1 MKCPY
6 CNEEMEK
13 GYIDQ
18 TDIRFPLEWY
28 PANRGEGFFVS
39 NKRNI
44 KLSSALKSGSVIT
57 YYCGKCRKDGSR
69 RIVKAGA

>member
-18 TDIRFPLEWY
+18 TKAFFPLEWY
-28 PANRGEGFFVS
+28 PAKREPGILVDRR
-39 NKRNI
+39 RNI
-44 KLSSALKSGSVIT
+44 KLSSVMKTGNVIVH
-57 YYCGKCRKDGSR
+57 YCAGCRKFVIDQNE
-69 RIVKAGA
+69 VEV